1 MGNNEFR
8 EEDIELGLL
17 AEVPLSF
24 AKSNLVLPIKKHD
37 GALVAAVS
45 GESGV
50 LALRDLA
57 SHMGLKP
64 EALTIEETELMELI
78 NRSYGRV
85 GSAEEVM
92 DNIAGEDF
100 SSVATEFEKP
110 RDILELTEEAPII
123 RLLNAL
129 MQQAVKE
136 RASDIHIEPYEKD
149 LEVRIRVD
157 GSLRKVLSP
166 PKLIQDALISRVK
179 IMARL
184 DIADADFEIFFIGL
198 YVYVAGPLFHGLLH
212 QGV

>member
-1 MGNNEFR
+1 MADKGFKED
-8 EEDIELGLL
+8 DIELGLL

-24 AKSNLVLPIKKHD
+24 AKGNRVLPIKKED

-45 GESGV
+45 GESGM

-64 EALTIEETELMELI
+64 RAVDMDEDELVELI

-92 DNIAGEDF
+92 DNIASEDF

-123 RLLNAL
+123 RL
-129 MQQAVKE
+129 
-136 RASDIHIEPYEKD
+136 
-149 LEVRIRVD
+149 
-157 GSLRKVLSP
+157 
-166 PKLIQDALISRVK
+166 
-179 IMARL
+179 
-184 DIADADFEIFFIGL
+184 
-198 YVYVAGPLFHGLLH
+198 
-212 QGV
+212 